1 LIFLVFYDRYFDTK
15 YANTACGISLFLSV
29 IIALQ
34 EFIQMSYSKK
44 KSYIKK
50 HQNKWDVLF
59 MITSFAYY
67 PTRILIINDFI
78 GDSFLIY
85 ANVIIIILAI
95 EKFFYLFRIFE
106 DQGKIFILLQ
116 QCILDTVPFVIFLLV
131 WVNFSAILTMAM
143 EIEFEGV
150 EYAGVPK
157 YFRLVIIFLRSS
169 VGDINAPFTMFG
181 TGDELKW
188 GSLSVSKIEN
198 TSKHNV
204 ILTLMWLQFVF

>member
-1 LIFLVFYDRYFDTK
+1 
-15 YANTACGISLFLSV
+15 
-29 IIALQ
+29 
-34 EFIQMSYSKK
+34 MSYSKN

-59 MITSFAYY
+59 IISSFAYY
-67 PTRILIINDFI
+67 LTRILIICDFI
-78 GDSFLIY
+78 GDSLLIF
-85 ANVIIIILAI
+85 ANVVIIILAI

-106 DQGKIFILLQ
+106 TQGKINILLQ
-116 QCILDTVPFVIFLLV
+116 QCIIDTIPFVIFLLV
-131 WVNFSAILTMAM
+131 WVNFLAILTMTM
-143 EIEFEGV
+143 EIEYEGV
-150 EYAGVPK
+150 EYVGVPK

-169 VGDINAPFTMFG
+169 VGDINAPFIKFG

-198 TSKHNV
+198 TSKYTV